1 ADDGSTL
8 GSIPLAGAHSVLL
21 IPATNGEDPAP
32 SSGFAVANG
41 KAVRFN
47 VNDLK
52 IASEAKVAAGPSSL
66 CYDEGGKT
74 VEIVDAAGTLTTLN
88 AETGKLVKSAKVP
101 AAAGEIAC
109 GTLSQVYVADTA
121 GNVVH
126 VLNHETGRL
135 EGDYPLMTGHKPS
148 GLALDTKGRRLFV
161 ACEDGAI
168 EVIDTDSGFTF
179 IQLADGSGLAH
190 GIFVWTPQGKGQ
202 WKAGA
207 FFTHAD
213 GTLSGVRMM
222 AYINYTLG
230 GSYKLLPGATGIAYD
245 SKTHHL
251 LETTQHDGNPVV
263 AVIGY

>member
-1 ADDGSTL
+1 GIAQTYKVAGEWRLPGGAANAIAVDSGSRKVFIAGNSAITVLNADDGSTL

-109 GTLSQVYVADTA
+109 GTLSQ
-121 GNVVH
+121 
-126 VLNHETGRL
+126 
-135 EGDYPLMTGHKPS
+135 
-148 GLALDTKGRRLFV
+148 
-161 ACEDGAI
+161 
-168 EVIDTDSGFTF
+168 
-179 IQLADGSGLAH
+179 
-190 GIFVWTPQGKGQ
+190 
-202 WKAGA
+202 
-207 FFTHAD
+207 
-213 GTLSGVRMM
+213 
-222 AYINYTLG
+222 
-230 GSYKLLPGATGIAYD
+230 
-245 SKTHHL
+245 
-251 LETTQHDGNPVV
+251 
-263 AVIGY
+263 